1 MQDLIDQYIEY
12 LHSIRHYST
21 QTLRSYQRD
30 LNRFRVW
37 VETCSFD
44 QWSEVQHADVR
55 TYVAELKLEGL
66 AGKSIQRHLSSI
78 RSFYRFLQRHHG
90 DADNP
95 ADGVPSP
102 KAQSRLP
109 RTLGMEEMS
118 LMLNGDYGDWHEIRD
133 HAMFELF
140 YSSGLRLSELVNID
154 LPHIEL
160 NANQIRVTGK
170 GNKQRVL
177 PVGNKAIEAI
187 REWLSFRA
195 DANPQD
201 QALFVSQTGKRISPR
216 SVQARLKKW
225 ILYKGLEG
233 KISPHTLRHSF
244 ASHMLENS
252 RDLRAVQELL
262 GHADIS
268 TTQVYTHLDFQH
280 LADVY
285 DSTHPR
291 AKKTKG

>member
-1 MQDLIDQYIEY
+1 MQDLVDQYIEY
-12 LHSIRHYST
+12 LHSVRHYSS
-21 QTLRSYQRD
+21 QTLNNYSRD
-30 LNRFRVW
+30 LRRFRIW
-37 VETCSFD
+37 LEGCSFD
-44 QWSEVQHADVR
+44 DWAKVMHADVR
-55 TYVAELKLEGL
+55 AYISELKLDGL
-66 AGKSIQRHLSSI
+66 AGKSVQRHLSSI
-78 RSFYRFLQRHHG
+78 RSFYRYLQRHR
-90 DADNP
+90 DFNDNP

-109 RTLGMEEMS
+109 RTLGIEEVS
-118 LMLNGDYGDWHEIRD
+118 TMLDGDYGDWHEIRD

-140 YSSGLRLSELVNID
+140 YSSGLRLSELVSID
-154 LPHIEL
+154 IPHL
-160 NANQIRVTGK
+160 DMNAQQLRVTGK

-177 PVGNKAIEAI
+177 PVGNKAVLAI
-187 REWLSFRA
+187 QEWLAFRL

-201 QALFVSQTGKRISPR
+201 QALFVSQQGRRISRR

-225 ILYKGLEG
+225 IQYKGLEG

-244 ASHMLENS
+244 ASHMLEAS
-252 RDLRAVQELL
+252 QDLRAVQELL

-291 AKKTKG
+291 AKKK

>member
-1 MQDLIDQYIEY
+1 MQDLVDQYIEY
-12 LHSIRHYST
+12 LHSVRHYSS
-21 QTLRSYQRD
+21 QTLSNYARD
-30 LNRFRVW
+30 LRRFRVW
-37 VETCSFD
+37 LEGCSFD
-44 QWSEVQHADVR
+44 DWAKVMHADVR
-55 TYVAELKLEGL
+55 AYISELKLGGL
-66 AGKSIQRHLSSI
+66 AGKSVQRHLSSI
-78 RSFYRFLQRHHG
+78 RSFYRYLQRHRG
-90 DADNP
+90 FNDNP

-109 RTLGMEEMS
+109 RTLGIEEVS
-118 LMLNGDYGDWHEIRD
+118 IMLGGDYGDWHEIRD

-140 YSSGLRLSELVNID
+140 YSSGLRLSELVSID
-154 LPHIEL
+154 IPHL
-160 NANQIRVTGK
+160 DMNAQQLRVTGK

-177 PVGNKAIEAI
+177 PVGNKAVSAI
-187 REWLSFRA
+187 QEWLAFRL

-201 QALFVSQTGKRISPR
+201 QALFVSQQGRRISRR

-225 ILYKGLEG
+225 IQYKGLEG

-244 ASHMLENS
+244 ASHMLEAS
-252 RDLRAVQELL
+252 QDLRAVQELL

-280 LADVY
+280 LAEVY

-291 AKKTKG
+291 AKKK